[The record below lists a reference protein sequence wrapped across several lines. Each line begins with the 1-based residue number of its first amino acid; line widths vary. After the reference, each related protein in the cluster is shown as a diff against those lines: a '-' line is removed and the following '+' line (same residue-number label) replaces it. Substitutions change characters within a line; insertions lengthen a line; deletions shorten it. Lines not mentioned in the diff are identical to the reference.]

1 MSFCLLTCPVL
12 TSIPFHLL
20 LAEAV
25 LLPPAGQHSH
35 SSTPPLHPCGNG
47 PGSDGAQS
55 VQREVDGA
63 PGGCQVDRDDQVR
76 LNVSEHSYLGQNLAM
91 FDRVVNGTP
100 TKIWVE
106 KC

>member
-20 LAEAV
+20 WAEAV

-35 SSTPPLHPCGNG
+35 RSAPSLHPCGNG
-47 PGSDGAQS
+47 PGSDGAQP

-76 LNVSEHSYLGQNLAM
+76 LDIAEDSYLG
-91 FDRVVNGTP
+91 
-100 TKIWVE
+100 
-106 KC
+106 